1 MAFKYWHNVNK
12 KTIKD
17 IVLSW
22 PRTANHIKWCVLKSH
37 RWTKLQLNNVGAQF
51 DTVLIVVCFPWI
63 NWEAVMVPYS
73 GACTLAWHRDKSTN
87 QLQLIHKHCK
97 LQVKLSFIA
106 SFCST
111 CASALTYMDYFD
123 INYSLTEPNVL
134 CMSRCLC
141 SCVWNRN
148 WRRVYAS
155 NPYTSVCLCVCRLMP
170 ISPLV
175 NMKNACKA
183 DFFSRFFAAIVW
195 RTEAKRTRRQCC
207 QRSQQETLNLK
218 SSEMFLNSGW
228 WDKKRSC
235 ACLCHF

>member
-1 MAFKYWHNVNK
+1 MFCLGL
-12 KTIKD
+12 
-17 IVLSW
+17 VLLI
-22 PRTANHIKWCVLKSH
+22 IKWCFLKSH

-51 DTVLIVVCFPWI
+51 DTVLIFVCFPWI

-73 GACTLAWHRDKSTN
+73 GACTLAWHCDKSTS

-111 CASALTYMDYFD
+111 RASALTYTDYFD

-141 SCVWNRN
+141 SCVKQELKTC
-148 WRRVYAS
+148 VCIKILHKC
-155 NPYTSVCLCVCRLMP
+155 VCLCVCRLMA
-170 ISPLV
+170 ISLLV

-183 DFFSRFFAAIVW
+183 DFFSPFFCFHRLTDGSEKNQATVLPAF
-195 RTEAKRTRRQCC
+195 TAGNTQFKK
-207 QRSQQETLNLK
+207 QRDVFE
-218 SSEMFLNSGW
+218 
-228 WDKKRSC
+228 
-235 ACLCHF
+235 